1 LSVRHEDSVMDL
13 TRYGLVRR
21 PFRTTP
27 DTALICPIE
36 SHDASVAVLCR
47 AAADSGVGLLDGE
60 PGVGKTVAVLR
71 VLEALSADTLRVL
84 VNCSPAATPA
94 DFFQA
99 VLFDLGKPFV
109 GLREQE
115 LRLTVHEAILAALDS
130 GRPVVVFVDEAHH
143 LTAEAC
149 EELRLLGNL
158 GVQRTVPAFVLL
170 AGLPDMRARLGA
182 LAQRIA
188 VRCRLEPMTRDETVR
203 YVRHQVR
210 ECGGRPDVLFTDEA
224 LALVAD
230 HAGGLPRVVNRVAG
244 RALELAADAGHE
256 SVDAEPVYDALVQLD
271 LIPAE
276 QGDAVLLPI
285 RPDVTAGEAVP
296 SATPPPGAQL
306 PRRSRTTQQT
316 TPRKGKR
323 KSA

>member
-1 LSVRHEDSVMDL
+1 MDL
-13 TRYGLVRR
+13 TRFGLTRR

-27 DTALICPIE
+27 VTSLICPIE
-36 SHDASVAVLCR
+36 SHDAAVAALKR
-47 AAADSGVGLLDGE
+47 AAHESVVALIEGE
-60 PGVGKTVAVLR
+60 PGVGKTLAALR
-71 VLEALSADTLRVL
+71 AMQALPDDTLRVL
-84 VNCSPAATPA
+84 VNCPPAATPA
-94 DFFQA
+94 DYFQA

-109 GLREQE
+109 GLRQQE
-115 LRLTVHEAILAALDS
+115 LRLTVHEAILSALDA
-130 GRPVVVFVDEAHH
+130 GHPVAMFVDEAHH
-143 LTAEAC
+143 LTTEVG

-158 GVQRTVPAFVLL
+158 GVQRTESVFVLL
-170 AGLPDMRARLGA
+170 AGLPILRERVNAGA
-182 LAQRIA
+182 IAQRVS
-188 VRCRLEPMTRDETVR
+188 VRCRLEAMTRDETVR

-210 ECGGRPDVLFTDEA
+210 ECGGRPDVLFSDEA
-224 LALVAD
+224 MALIAD
-230 HAGGLPRVVNRVAG
+230 HAGGVPRVANHIAG

-271 LIPAE
+271 LIPAA

-296 SATPPPGAQL
+296 SATSPPGVQL

>member
-1 LSVRHEDSVMDL
+1 MDL
-13 TRYGLVRR
+13 TRFGLTRR
-21 PFRTTP
+21 PFRSTP
-27 DTALICPIE
+27 DASLVCPIE
-36 SHDASVAVLCR
+36 SHEAAVAALKR
-47 AAADSGVGLLDGE
+47 AAAESVVALLDGE
-60 PGVGKTVAVLR
+60 SGVGKTLAAFR
-71 VLEALSADTLRVL
+71 TMQALPDDALRVL
-84 VNCSPAATPA
+84 VNCPPAATPA

-115 LRLTVHEAILAALDS
+115 LRLTVHEAILAALDA
-130 GRPVVVFVDEAHH
+130 GNPAAVFVDEAHH
-143 LTAEAC
+143 LTAGVC

-158 GVQRTVPAFVLL
+158 GTQRSAPVFVLL
-170 AGLPDMRARLGA
+170 AGLTSMRERHLTDGAFAR
-182 LAQRIA
+182 RVA
-188 VRCRLEPMTRDETVR
+188 VRRRLEPMTRDETVR
-203 YVRHQVR
+203 YVRHQMR

-230 HAGGLPRVVNRVAG
+230 HAGGVPRVVNHIAG
-244 RALELAADAGHE
+244 RALELADDAGHE

-271 LIPAE
+271 LIPAA

-285 RPDVTAGEAVP
+285 RPDVTPGEAVP
-296 SATPPPGAQL
+296 SATSPPGVQL

>member
-1 LSVRHEDSVMDL
+1 MDL
-13 TRYGLVRR
+13 TRFGLTRR
-21 PFRTTP
+21 PFRSTP

-36 SHDASVAVLCR
+36 SHDAAVAGLKR
-47 AAADSGVGLLDGE
+47 AAAEGGIGLIDGE
-60 PGVGKTVAVLR
+60 TGLGKTVA
-71 VLEALSADTLRVL
+71 ALQVMETLPDDTLRVM
-84 VNCSPAATPA
+84 VNCPPAAAPA

-115 LRLTVHEAILAALDS
+115 LRLTVHESILAALDA
-130 GRPVVVFVDEAHH
+130 GRPVAIFVDEAHH
-143 LTAEAC
+143 LTAAVC

-158 GVQRTVPAFVLL
+158 GVQRSAPAFVLL
-170 AGLPDMRARLGA
+170 AGLPAVRNHLSVAA
-182 LAQRIA
+182 FAQRVG
-188 VRCRLEPMTRDETVR
+188 VRCRLEAMTRDETVR

-224 LALVAD
+224 LTLVAD
-230 HAGGLPRVVNRVAG
+230 HAGGIPRVVNRIAG
-244 RALELAADAGHE
+244 RSIELAADAGHE
-256 SVDAEPVYDALVQLD
+256 CVDAEPVYDALVQLD
-271 LIPAE
+271 LLTAE

-285 RPDVTAGEAVP
+285 RPDVTPGEVVP
-296 SATPPPGAQL
+296 SATPPPAVQL
-306 PRRSRTTQQT
+306 RRPAKPTQQT